1 MVRALI
7 NTEATVGGVTM
18 ISRGG
23 AYGYTGALVEMQSVD
38 DAAAACDRLNGVA
51 VPVNVSQSTFTH
63 WELRGGRTDPHR
75 DPQLL
80 RSGLSAF
87 VAGAPESRAQGKAH
101 SL

>member
-18 ISRGG
+18 ISKGG

-51 VPVNVSQSTFTH
+51 VPVNISRSTFTH
-63 WELRGGRTDPHR
+63 WELRGGAQTRT
-75 DPQLL
+75 
-80 RSGLSAF
+80 GTLSSSDQ
-87 VAGAPESRAQGKAH
+87 VSAP
-101 SL
+101 L